1 MRFHPHE
8 GDGAGE
14 EEWLLV
20 CRNVL
25 TGEVKYFLSN
35 AAPGTPRE
43 AIIRVAFTRSGVEH
57 LFHEAKGEVGIR
69 HFEVRRYRPVMRHL
83 VLSMVSLLFF
93 CEEVARLR
101 GKKPVVEHLAGEVR
115 RRRAG

>member
-1 MRFHPHE
+1 M
-8 GDGAGE
+8 
-14 EEWLLV
+14 
-20 CRNVL
+20 
-25 TGEVKYFLSN
+25 
-35 AAPGTPRE
+35 
-43 AIIRVAFTRSGVEH
+43 
-57 LFHEAKGEVGIR
+57 R

-101 GKKPVVEHLAGEVR
+101 GEEPMAEGQAPHAVRPALTGVVEHLAGQVR